1 MAGWI
6 SKCRSFLA
14 LSWDVTAAR
23 GFAKNMR
30 HRGRGATSIL
40 DYRFRSLSEFD
51 VVERAEGWL
60 PAPVA
65 QVLFAGVCIVAL
77 VLVRALVDL
86 VAPAGPFALI
96 YPTVL
101 IATLY
106 GRWGAGLITYLA
118 AFAWTWFFVLP
129 DSSRSLISASNELS
143 RLIVN
148 GMTVMVILVFA
159 ELFRAAVRH
168 AAHRR
173 DREIA
178 NRDLLLRELDHRTK
192 NNFMIVASLLA
203 LQKRRETSPEAQAA
217 LSVAAARVDSF
228 AAAHQALHSLLV
240 VVGCCF
246 FF

>member
-1 MAGWI
+1 MSASAGVAGWI

-51 VVERAEGWL
+51 VVERTEGWL

-65 QVLFAGVCIVAL
+65 QTVFAGVCMAGL
-77 VLVRALVDL
+77 VLVRTLVDL

-106 GRWGAGLITYLA
+106 GRWGAGLLTYVA
-118 AFAWTWFFVLP
+118 AFAWTWLFVLP
-129 DSSRSLISASNELS
+129 DTRTSQIAASAEVN

-148 GMTVMVILVFA
+148 GVTVMVILVFA

-173 DREIA
+173 DQR
-178 NRDLLLRELDHRTK
+178 RT
-192 NNFMIVASLLA
+192 SG
-203 LQKRRETSPEAQAA
+203 P
-217 LSVAAARVDSF
+217 
-228 AAAHQALHSLLV
+228 
-240 VVGCCF
+240 
-246 FF
+246 